1 MSVEFERWFLTL
13 REKRLL
19 DADGKLTPK
28 LVFCPICGAQRC
40 DCAAKVVQYILFG
53 GAAPWEK

>member
-19 DADGKLTPK
+19 SADGKFEPQ

-40 DCAAKVVQYILFG
+40 GCMEKVARYILFG